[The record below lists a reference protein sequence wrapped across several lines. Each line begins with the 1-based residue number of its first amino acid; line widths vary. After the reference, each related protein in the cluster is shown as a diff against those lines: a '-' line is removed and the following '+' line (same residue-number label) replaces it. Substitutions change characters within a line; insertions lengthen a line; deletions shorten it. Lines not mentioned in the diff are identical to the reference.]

1 MPYATQLSLQ
11 EATSPAMEEV
21 IFLHDHVLLLTCLM
35 SLVVL
40 MFAAT
45 STTTNLTHNDPTEEV
60 EQLEAAWTAAPIMI
74 LILTALPSV
83 RSLYLM
89 EEVFDPYLTIKTTGH
104 QWYWNYEYSDR
115 TLISFDS
122 YMIQTTDLQNGSPR
136 LLEVDHRM
144 VLPTGLQARIVVTAE
159 DVLHSWA
166 IPSLGVKVDAVPG
179 RLNQLPLA
187 TSRSGVFF
195 GQCSEICGANH
206 SFMPIA
212 VEAIP
217 LNQFELWLTSE
228 QSL

>member
-1 MPYATQLSLQ
+1 MPHAAQLSLQ

-35 SLVVL
+35 SLVIS
-40 MFAAT
+40 MFAITTTT
-45 STTTNLTHNDPTEEV
+45 STLTHNDPTEEA

-74 LILTALPSV
+74 LVLTALPSV

-104 QWYWNYEYSDR
+104 QWYWNYEYSDGAK
-115 TLISFDS
+115 LSFDS
-122 YMIQTTDLQNGSPR
+122 YMIQTANLQNGSPR
-136 LLEVDHRM
+136 LLEADHRM
-144 VLPTGLQARIVVTAE
+144 IMPMGLQIRMIVTAE
-159 DVLHSWA
+159 DVLHSWT

-206 SFMPIA
+206 SFMPISM
-212 VEAIP
+212 EATP
-217 LNQFELWLTSE
+217 LKQFELWLTSE
-228 QSL
+228 Q

>member
-1 MPYATQLSLQ
+1 MPYAAQLSLQ
-11 EATSPAMEEV
+11 EATGPTMEEV
-21 IFLHDHVLLLTCLM
+21 VFLHDHVLLLTCLM
-35 SLVVL
+35 SLVIM
-40 MFAAT
+40 MFALTA
-45 STTTNLTHNDPTEEV
+45 TTTTLTHNDPTEEV

-89 EEVFDPYLTIKTTGH
+89 EEVFDPYLTIKATGH
-104 QWYWNYEYSDR
+104 QWYWNYEYSDE
-115 TLISFDS
+115 TQISFDS
-122 YMIQTTDLQNGSPR
+122 YMVQTEDLQNGSPR

-144 VLPTGLQARIVVTAE
+144 VMPTNLQARIVVTAE
-159 DVLHSWA
+159 DVLHSWT

-179 RLNQLPLA
+179 RLNQTPLA
-187 TSRSGVFF
+187 TSRTGVYF

-217 LNQFELWLTSE
+217 LHHFEQWITLE
-228 QSL
+228 R

>member
-11 EATSPAMEEV
+11 EALGPTMEEV
-21 IFLHDHVLLLTCLM
+21 VFLHDHVLLLTCLM
-35 SLVVL
+35 TLVIL
-40 MFAAT
+40 MFTITA
-45 STTTNLTHNDPTEEV
+45 TTTALTHNDPSEEV

-89 EEVFDPYLTIKTTGH
+89 EEVFDPYLTIKATGH
-104 QWYWNYEYSDR
+104 QWYWNYEYSDE
-115 TLISFDS
+115 THISYDS
-122 YMIQTTDLQNGSPR
+122 YMLQTHDLPKGSPR

-144 VLPTGLQARIVVTAE
+144 VMPAGLQTRIVVTAE

-166 IPSLGVKVDAVPG
+166 IPSLGIKVDAVPG
-179 RLNQLPLA
+179 RLNQIPLA
-187 TSRSGVFF
+187 TSRTGVFF

-212 VEAIP
+212 SEAIP
-217 LNQFELWLTSE
+217 LSYFEQWLSTG
-228 QSL
+228 Q

>member
-1 MPYATQLSLQ
+1 MPYAAQLSLQ
-11 EATSPAMEEV
+11 EATGPTMEEV
-21 IFLHDHVLLLTCLM
+21 VFLHDHVLLLTCLM
-35 SLVVL
+35 SLVIM
-40 MFAAT
+40 MFALTAT
-45 STTTNLTHNDPTEEV
+45 MTTFTHNDPTEEV

-89 EEVFDPYLTIKTTGH
+89 EEVFDPYLTIKATGH
-104 QWYWNYEYSDR
+104 QWYWNYEYSDN
-115 TLISFDS
+115 IQMSFDS
-122 YMIQTTDLQNGSPR
+122 YMIQTKDLQNGSPR

-144 VLPTGLQARIVVTAE
+144 VMPAGLQARIVVTAE

-179 RLNQLPLA
+179 RLNQIPLT
-187 TSRSGVFF
+187 TSRVGVFF

-212 VEAIP
+212 MEAIP
-217 LNQFELWLTSE
+217 LYHFEQWLIKD
-228 QSL
+228 Q

>member
-11 EATSPAMEEV
+11 EALGPTMEEV
-21 IFLHDHVLLLTCLM
+21 VFLHDHVLLLTCLM
-35 SLVVL
+35 TLVIL
-40 MFAAT
+40 MFTITA
-45 STTTNLTHNDPTEEV
+45 TTTALTHNDPSEEV

-89 EEVFDPYLTIKTTGH
+89 EEVFDPYLTIKATGH
-104 QWYWNYEYSDR
+104 QWYWNYEYSDEAH
-115 TLISFDS
+115 ISYDS
-122 YMIQTTDLQNGSPR
+122 YMLQTHDLPKGSPR

-144 VLPTGLQARIVVTAE
+144 VMPAGLQTRIVVTAE

-166 IPSLGVKVDAVPG
+166 IPSLGIKVDAVPG
-179 RLNQLPLA
+179 RLNQIPLA
-187 TSRSGVFF
+187 TSRTGVFF

-212 VEAIP
+212 AEAIP
-217 LNQFELWLTSE
+217 LFYFEQWLSTG
-228 QSL
+228 Q

>member
-11 EATSPAMEEV
+11 EAAGPAMEEV

-35 SLVVL
+35 SLVIL
-40 MFAAT
+40 MFAITA
-45 STTTNLTHNDPTEEV
+45 TTTALTHNDPTEEV

-89 EEVFDPYLTIKTTGH
+89 EEVFDPHLTIKATGH
-104 QWYWNYEYSDR
+104 QWYWNYEYSDG
-115 TLISFDS
+115 TQISFDS
-122 YMIQTTDLQNGSPR
+122 YMIQTPDLQNGSPR

-144 VLPTGLQARIVVTAE
+144 LLPAGLQMRIVVTAE

-179 RLNQLPLA
+179 RLNQLPLV

-217 LNQFELWLTSE
+217 LNQFELWLASE
-228 QSL
+228 Q

>member
-1 MPYATQLSLQ
+1 MPHAAQLSLQ
-11 EATSPAMEEV
+11 EAMSPAMEEV

-35 SLVVL
+35 SLVILV
-40 MFAAT
+40 FTITTTT
-45 STTTNLTHNDPTEEV
+45 STLTHNDPTEEA
-60 EQLEAAWTAAPIMI
+60 EQLESAWTAAPIMI

-89 EEVFDPYLTIKTTGH
+89 EEVFNPYLTIKTTGH
-104 QWYWNYEYSDR
+104 QWYWNYEYSDG
-115 TLISFDS
+115 TQLSFDS
-122 YMIQTTDLQNGSPR
+122 YMVQTTDLQNGSPR
-136 LLEVDHRM
+136 LLEADHRM
-144 VLPTGLQARIVVTAE
+144 IMPTGLQIRMVVTAE
-159 DVLHSWA
+159 DVLHSWT

-187 TSRSGVFF
+187 SSRSGVFF

-212 VEAIP
+212 VESTP

-228 QSL
+228 Q

>member
-1 MPYATQLSLQ
+1 MPYAAQLSLQ
-11 EATSPAMEEV
+11 EATGPTMEEV

-35 SLVVL
+35 SLVIT
-40 MFAAT
+40 MFALTAT
-45 STTTNLTHNDPTEEV
+45 MASLTHNDPTEEV

-89 EEVFDPYLTIKTTGH
+89 EEVFDPYLTIKATGH
-104 QWYWNYEYSDR
+104 QWYWNYEYSDE
-115 TLISFDS
+115 TQISFDS
-122 YMIQTTDLQNGSPR
+122 YMIQTKDLQNGSPR

-144 VLPTGLQARIVVTAE
+144 IMPAGLQTRIVVTAE

-187 TSRSGVFF
+187 TSRTGVFF
-195 GQCSEICGANH
+195 GQCSEICGTNH
-206 SFMPIA
+206 SFMPIT

-217 LNQFELWLTSE
+217 LNHFEQWLVKE
-228 QSL
+228 Q

>member
-11 EATSPAMEEV
+11 EATGPTMEEV

-35 SLVVL
+35 SLVIM
-40 MFAAT
+40 MFALTAT
-45 STTTNLTHNDPTEEV
+45 MTTLTHTDPTEEV

-89 EEVFDPYLTIKTTGH
+89 EEVFDPYLTIKATGH
-104 QWYWNYEYSDR
+104 QWYWNYEYSDN
-115 TLISFDS
+115 IQMSFDS
-122 YMIQTTDLQNGSPR
+122 YMIQTKDLQNGSPR
-136 LLEVDHRM
+136 LLEVDNRM
-144 VLPTGLQARIVVTAE
+144 VMPAGLQARIVVTAE

-166 IPSLGVKVDAVPG
+166 IPSLGVKVDAIPG
-179 RLNQLPLA
+179 RLNQIPLT
-187 TSRSGVFF
+187 TSRVGVFF

-212 VEAIP
+212 MEAIP
-217 LNQFELWLTSE
+217 LYHFEQWLIKD
-228 QSL
+228 Q

>member
-11 EATSPAMEEV
+11 EATGPTMEEV
-21 IFLHDHVLLLTCLM
+21 VFLHDHVLLLTFLM
-35 SLVVL
+35 SLVIL
-40 MFAAT
+40 LFAMTAIT
-45 STTTNLTHNDPTEEV
+45 ANVTHNDPTEEV

-89 EEVFDPYLTIKTTGH
+89 EEVFDPYVTVKAMGH
-104 QWYWNYEYSDR
+104 QWYWNYEYTDG
-115 TLISFDS
+115 TNVSFDS
-122 YMIQTTDLQNGSPR
+122 YMIQTQDLPNGAPR

-144 VLPTGLQARIVVTAE
+144 VMPANLQTRVVVTAE

-166 IPSLGVKVDAVPG
+166 IPSLGIKVDAVPG

-187 TSRSGVFF
+187 TSRTGVFY

-206 SFMPIA
+206 SFMPIV
-212 VEAIP
+212 VEAVP
-217 LNQFELWLTSE
+217 LKNFEQWLSTE
-228 QSL
+228 E

>member
-1 MPYATQLSLQ
+1 MPHAGQLSLQ
-11 EATSPAMEEV
+11 EAMGPTMEEV
-21 IFLHDHVLLLTCLM
+21 IFLHDHVLLLTLLM
-35 SLVVL
+35 TMVIT
-40 MFAAT
+40 MFTLTAT
-45 STTTNLTHNDPTEEV
+45 MTTLTHNDPTEEV
-60 EQLEAAWTAAPIMI
+60 EQLEAAWTIAPIMI

-89 EEVFDPYLTIKTTGH
+89 EEVFNPHLTIKTTGH
-104 QWYWNYEYSDR
+104 QWYWNYEYSDEAQ
-115 TLISFDS
+115 ISFDS
-122 YMIQTTDLQNGSPR
+122 YMVQTNDLQNGSQR

-144 VLPTGLQARIVVTAE
+144 IMPAGLQTRIVVTAE
-159 DVLHSWA
+159 DVLHSWT

-187 TSRSGVFF
+187 TSRVGVFY

-217 LNQFELWLTSE
+217 LYQFEQWLASE
-228 QSL
+228 Q

>member
-1 MPYATQLSLQ
+1 MPHAAQLALQ
-11 EATSPAMEEV
+11 EAMGPTMEEV

-35 SLVVL
+35 TLVV
-40 MFAAT
+40 MIFALTA
-45 STTTNLTHNDPTEEV
+45 TTTALTYNDPTEEV
-60 EQLEAAWTAAPIMI
+60 EQLEAAWTVAPIMI

-89 EEVFDPYLTIKTTGH
+89 EEVFDPYLTIKATGH
-104 QWYWNYEYSDR
+104 QWYWNYEYSDH
-115 TLISFDS
+115 TQMSFDS
-122 YMIQTTDLQNGSPR
+122 YMVQTKDLQNGSPR

-144 VLPTGLQARIVVTAE
+144 IMPAGLQTRIVITAE

-187 TSRSGVFF
+187 TSRTGVFF

-212 VEAIP
+212 VEATP
-217 LNQFELWLTSE
+217 LGLFEQWLITE
-228 QSL
+228 Q

>member
-1 MPYATQLSLQ
+1 MPYAAQLTLQ
-11 EATSPAMEEV
+11 EAMGPTMEEV

-35 SLVVL
+35 SLVIM
-40 MFAAT
+40 MFAMTA
-45 STTTNLTHNDPTEEV
+45 TTTILTHNDPTEEV

-104 QWYWNYEYSDR
+104 QWYWNYEYSDN
-115 TLISFDS
+115 TQLSFDS
-122 YMIQTTDLQNGSPR
+122 YMIKTKDLQNGSPR
-136 LLEVDHRM
+136 LLEADNRM
-144 VLPTGLQARIVVTAE
+144 IMPAGLQTRMVVTAE

-166 IPSLGVKVDAVPG
+166 IPSLGVKVDAIPG
-179 RLNQLPLA
+179 RLNQIPLT
-187 TSRSGVFF
+187 TSRVGVFF

-217 LNQFELWLTSE
+217 LYHFEQWLVKD
-228 QSL
+228 Q

>member
-1 MPYATQLSLQ
+1 MPYAAQLSLQ
-11 EATSPAMEEV
+11 EATGPTMEEV

-35 SLVVL
+35 SLVIM
-40 MFAAT
+40 MFALTA
-45 STTTNLTHNDPTEEV
+45 TTTTLTHNDPTEEV

-89 EEVFDPYLTIKTTGH
+89 EEVFDPYLTIKATGH
-104 QWYWNYEYSDR
+104 QWYWNYEYSDNVQM
-115 TLISFDS
+115 SFDS
-122 YMIQTTDLQNGSPR
+122 YMIQTKDLQNGSPR
-136 LLEVDHRM
+136 LLEVDNRM
-144 VLPTGLQARIVVTAE
+144 VMPAGLQARVVVTAE

-179 RLNQLPLA
+179 RLNQIPLT
-187 TSRSGVFF
+187 TSRVGVFF

-212 VEAIP
+212 MEAIP
-217 LNQFELWLTSE
+217 LYHFEQWLIKD
-228 QSL
+228 Q

>member
-1 MPYATQLSLQ
+1 MPHAGQLMLQ
-11 EATSPAMEEV
+11 EAMGPTMEEV

-35 SLVVL
+35 TMVIT
-40 MFAAT
+40 MFTLTA
-45 STTTNLTHNDPTEEV
+45 TTTSLIHNDPTEEV

-89 EEVFDPYLTIKTTGH
+89 EEVFNPYLTIKATGH
-104 QWYWNYEYSDR
+104 QWYWNYEYSDE
-115 TLISFDS
+115 TQISFDS
-122 YMIQTTDLQNGSPR
+122 YMIQTNNLQNGSPR
-136 LLEVDHRM
+136 LLEVDHHM
-144 VLPTGLQARIVVTAE
+144 IMPAGLQTRIVVTAE
-159 DVLHSWA
+159 DVLHSWT

-179 RLNQLPLA
+179 RLNQIPMA
-187 TSRSGVFF
+187 TSRVGTFF

-217 LNQFELWLTSE
+217 LHYFEQWLISE
-228 QSL
+228 Q

>member
-1 MPYATQLSLQ
+1 MPYAAQLSLQ
-11 EATSPAMEEV
+11 EALSPTMEEV
-21 IFLHDHVLLLTCLM
+21 VFLHDHALLLTCLM
-35 SLVVL
+35 TLVVL
-40 MFAAT
+40 MFTITVTAT
-45 STTTNLTHNDPTEEV
+45 ALTHNDPSEEV

-89 EEVFDPYLTIKTTGH
+89 EEVFDPHLTIKTTGH
-104 QWYWNYEYSDR
+104 QWYWNYEYSDE
-115 TLISFDS
+115 THISYDS
-122 YMIQTTDLQNGSPR
+122 YMLQTQDLPKGSPR

-144 VLPTGLQARIVVTAE
+144 MMPAGLQTRIVVTAE

-166 IPSLGVKVDAVPG
+166 VPSLGVKVDAVPG
-179 RLNQLPLA
+179 RLNQIPLA
-187 TSRSGVFF
+187 ASRTGVFF

-217 LNQFELWLTSE
+217 LSYFEQWLAS
-228 QSL
+228 QQ